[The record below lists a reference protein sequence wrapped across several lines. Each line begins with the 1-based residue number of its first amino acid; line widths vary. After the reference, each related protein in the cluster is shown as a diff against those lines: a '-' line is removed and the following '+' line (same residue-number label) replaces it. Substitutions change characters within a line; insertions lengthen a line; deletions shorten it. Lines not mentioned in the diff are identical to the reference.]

1 MPGAIAK
8 GEGKGKK
15 LEPEKLICPIL
26 AIGPGPGSGRCLTVG
41 CALWSELRNRCC
53 LVACAE
59 MSFLALKTWE
69 RILKKAELEPV
80 KTGTR

>member
-1 MPGAIAK
+1 MKAPNQ
-8 GEGKGKK
+8 
-15 LEPEKLICPIL
+15 LICPIL
-26 AIGPGPGSGRCLTVG
+26 GISSTCPEKCISQD
-41 CALWSELRNRCC
+41 CALWSDLRDRCC

-80 KTGTR
+80 QTGTR

>member
-1 MPGAIAK
+1 M
-8 GEGKGKK
+8 EG
-15 LEPEKLICPIL
+15 PEKLLCPL
-26 AIGPGPGSGRCLTVG
+26 LVLNRGDYGLCLTLR
-41 CALWSELRNRCC
+41 CALWSDLRNRCC

-69 RILKKAELEPV
+69 RILKKADLVPV